1 MKTGPLR
8 VVEIVALVCR
18 NEIDLRAAAGQPA
31 HRVRVDDEATLDIG
45 PLSLC
50 SRDPTCGKG
59 RPEDEMPDDDVTTLA
74 DLKAAVAR
82 FSDERD
88 WAQFHGA
95 KDLAIGIATEAAELL
110 EGFRFQPESAVDGR
124 MADAAVRGRVENE
137 MADVL
142 FFVLRLA
149 QRYGIDV
156 SRAFARKLAVNET
169 RYPVAKAR
177 GSNRKYTEP

>member
-1 MKTGPLR
+1 
-8 VVEIVALVCR
+8 
-18 NEIDLRAAAGQPA
+18 
-31 HRVRVDDEATLDIG
+31 
-45 PLSLC
+45 
-50 SRDPTCGKG
+50 
-59 RPEDEMPDDDVTTLA
+59 MPDDVTTIA
-74 DLKAAVAR
+74 ELKSTVAR

-110 EGFRFQPESAVDGR
+110 EVFRFQPESTIDDR
-124 MADAAVRGRVENE
+124 MADAEVRRRVESE

-149 QRYGIDV
+149 QRYDIDV
-156 SRAFARKLAVNET
+156 STTFARKLAINTE

-177 GSNRKYTEP
+177 GSNRKYTEL